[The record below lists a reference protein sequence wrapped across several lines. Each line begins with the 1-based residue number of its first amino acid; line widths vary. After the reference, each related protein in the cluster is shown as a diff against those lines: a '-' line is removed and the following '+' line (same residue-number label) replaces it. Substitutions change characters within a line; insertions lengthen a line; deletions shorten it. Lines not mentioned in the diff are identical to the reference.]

1 MGRHTQALGRGAALP
16 PVPRPPPGPP
26 QEGAQR
32 PPETPGLS
40 SFILLFPPWIIKIFF
55 FFFLPYTLNC
65 WKLRRTAL
73 NYYLL
78 IYLKC

>member
-1 MGRHTQALGRGAALP
+1 MEWAGTRRSSAGG
-16 PVPRPPPGPP
+16 PRCRPSPGPPPGPP

-55 FFFLPYTLNC
+55 FFFAVHT
-65 WKLRRTAL
+65 KLLETEAHST
-73 NYYLL
+73 
-78 IYLKC
+78 